1 MEDLPSLNTAR
12 AHHGCSLYTT
22 DTGEK
27 VNISTDE
34 RMVLQYCLSQVYVVM
49 GGCGWV
55 CFSLL
60 SSTEMLSER
69 EDTWRERA
77 PLPRPLNALRS
88 VSLGNVIYLTGQMI
102 ILRVWS
108 LWYKMRLLTY
118 SPNLTIFWHSN
129 NYRRRGWWQGP
140 WRDLP
145 AGHRDQHLGGGGQDE
160 DSQSWTRP
168 QHHRV
173 LQGRPVLSVMKQ
185 WLNMMKVWWNCEL
198 WILIS
203 FENSTNYLLISFK
216 NENYLKTLKQ
226 IHLKTLYYVR
236 VLIVDKF
243 A

>member
-12 AHHGCSLYTT
+12 HHHGCGLYTT
-22 DTGEK
+22 DTHK
-27 VNISTDE
+27 VNISTEE
-34 RMVLQYCLSQVYVVM
+34 RMLVLQYCLPQVYVVV
-49 GGCGWV
+49 GGVDHGSWSY
-55 CFSLL
+55 F

-77 PLPRPLNALRS
+77 PLPRPLSYVRS

-129 NYRRRGWWQGP
+129 NYRRIWWWQVP

-160 DSQSWTRP
+160 DSQIFTWP
-168 QHHRV
+168 QHHQIRRSGQI
-173 LQGRPVLSVMKQ
+173 LWVMKK
-185 WLNMMKVWWNCEL
+185 WLNLMKEYGNDIKLSIVNFD
-198 WILIS
+198 WINDS
-203 FENSTNYLLISFK
+203 NFF
-216 NENYLKTLKQ
+216 
-226 IHLKTLYYVR
+226 
-236 VLIVDKF
+236 
-243 A
+243 